1 MKIIMTIQMIM
12 MIKGRYQSCVL
23 FTDSQNSCLCFLDL
37 FKGSF
42 HELQRKLEVLSTVMM
57 VLQVMI
63 MVMMLLVILIVVI
76 RVCDGATLIMMLV
89 ID

>member
-42 HELQRKLEVLSTVMM
+42 HELQRKLEVFVNGDDGVASDDHDDDVACHFDCGSTCLIKSVV
-57 VLQVMI
+57 VLN
-63 MVMMLLVILIVVI
+63 
-76 RVCDGATLIMMLV
+76 
-89 ID
+89 